1 MVDTATPRRS
11 RAPKGEGDRLR
22 DDILAVTERLLL
34 GTGDASAVSVRA
46 IAEAVGVTP
55 PSIYLH
61 FADKDALIY
70 AVCEMEFAKLDE
82 VLEEAVAGVD
92 DPVESLRRRGRA
104 YIQFGVDHP
113 EHYRILLMGKEDF
126 TREDFEAGRIPGI
139 SSFMALVA
147 NVQACIDAGAFAP
160 RDPMLVACGLWSA
173 VHGITSLRITM
184 PGFPVVHTADELIDH
199 VLEVLALGLAAGD
212 RVL

>member
-1 MVDTATPRRS
+1 
-11 RAPKGEGDRLR
+11 
-22 DDILAVTERLLL
+22 
-34 GTGDASAVSVRA
+34 VSVRA

-61 FADKDALIY
+61 FEDKDALIY
-70 AVCEMEFAKLDE
+70 AVCEMEFAKLDA

-92 DPVESLRRRGRA
+92 DPVEALRRRGRA

-126 TREDFEAGRIPGI
+126 TKEDFETGRIPGI
-139 SSFMALVA
+139 ASFLALVA
-147 NVQACIDAGAFAP
+147 DVQACMDAGAFAP

-184 PGFPVVHTADELIDH
+184 PGFPVVHTAEELTDH
-199 VLEVLALGLAAGD
+199 VLKVLALGLAAGD

>member
-1 MVDTATPRRS
+1 M
-11 RAPKGEGDRLR
+11 
-22 DDILAVTERLLL
+22 
-34 GTGDASAVSVRA
+34 SVRA

-70 AVCEMEFAKLDE
+70 AVCEMEFDKLDE
-82 VLEEAVAGVD
+82 VLEAAVAGVD
-92 DPVESLRRRGRA
+92 DPVEALRRRGRA

-139 SSFMALVA
+139 RSFLALVA
-147 NVQACIDAGAFAP
+147 NVQACIDSGAFAR

-184 PGFPVVHTADELIDH
+184 PGFPVVHTADELIEH
-199 VLEVLALGLAAGD
+199 VLEVLAIGLSAGD

>member
-1 MVDTATPRRS
+1 M
-11 RAPKGEGDRLR
+11 
-22 DDILAVTERLLL
+22 
-34 GTGDASAVSVRA
+34 SVRA

-70 AVCEMEFAKLDE
+70 AVCELQFAKLDR
-82 VLEEAVAGVD
+82 VIEEAEAGVQ
-92 DPVESLRRRGRA
+92 DPVECLRRRGRA

-113 EHYRILLMGKEDF
+113 EHYRILLMGKADI
-126 TREDFEAGRIPGI
+126 TKEDFESGNVPGI
-139 SSFMALVA
+139 SSFLALVA

-160 RDPMLVACGLWSA
+160 RDPMLVACGLWST

-199 VLEVLALGLAAGD
+199 VFEVLLGGLAAPSAQD
-212 RVL
+212 MASTNR